1 MSKSDTKVEIY
12 DDDDDVEYY
21 KQMNELEQCW
31 EVGKDEFIKNT
42 LNKKVS
48 MTRKVNHLEI
58 NAKCNHMESIT
69 DNNNETHIK
78 NWEKMTP
85 TNVVNKII
93 NKGTGAGGKNT
104 NYYGKEFEN
113 KSDNQRRLLNNGY
126 IKKEFTDINNNKVY
140 GYYLSKTFEDKTI
153 IFVLQNG
160 LKTYIM
166 TNYNIELFRCPDEA
180 YIIEYNNGDKIL
192 KILEKKEQNVEGS
205 VENKL
210 WAGPAFKDEYDYM
223 LGSIFKVEYGF
234 CVSNFLKNKLTSN
247 KNKYIILNKI
257 FKKHNI
263 VVLFGD
269 DADYFERLDSWIN
282 SSL

>member
-1 MSKSDTKVEIY
+1 MSKSKSKTNATVE
-12 DDDDDVEYY
+12 VNPEY
-21 KQMNELEQCW
+21 KDIINKLEQLW
-31 EVGKDEFIKNT
+31 KKDKFIKNT

-58 NAKCNHMESIT
+58 NAKYNHMENIT
-69 DNNNETHIK
+69 DNSNETNIK
-78 NWEKMTP
+78 NCEKMTP
-85 TNVVNKII
+85 TNLTNVNKII

-113 KSDNQRRLLNNGY
+113 KSDNQKRLLNDGY

-140 GYYLSKTFEDKTI
+140 GYYLSKTFEDRTI

-223 LGSIFKVEYGF
+223 VGSIFKVEYGF
-234 CVSNFLKNKLTSN
+234 CVSNFLKTKLTSN
-247 KNKYIILNKI
+247 KKKYIILNQI
-257 FKKHNI
+257 FKKHHI

>member
-1 MSKSDTKVEIY
+1 
-12 DDDDDVEYY
+12 
-21 KQMNELEQCW
+21 
-31 EVGKDEFIKNT
+31 
-42 LNKKVS
+42 
-48 MTRKVNHLEI
+48 
-58 NAKCNHMESIT
+58 
-69 DNNNETHIK
+69 
-78 NWEKMTP
+78 MTP
-85 TNVVNKII
+85 TNVNKII

-104 NYYGKEFEN
+104 NHYGKEFEN
-113 KSDNQRRLLNNGY
+113 KSDNQIRLLNDGY

-263 VVLFGD
+263 AVLFGD
-269 DADYFERLDSWIN
+269 DADYFERLDNWIN